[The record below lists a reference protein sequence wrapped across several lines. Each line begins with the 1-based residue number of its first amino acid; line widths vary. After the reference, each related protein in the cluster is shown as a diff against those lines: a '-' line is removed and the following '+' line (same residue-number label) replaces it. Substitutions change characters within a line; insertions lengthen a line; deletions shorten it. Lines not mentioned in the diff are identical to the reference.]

1 LWALR
6 FGSPGERQLDLLP
19 QHVLGTPPIFE
30 YHPFRS
36 IDFKEQAYIKKQAA
50 KRTAERIPLCGA
62 EFFMDFGFIRSS
74 TEDYKW
80 PNTTTDWVVLSYDG
94 HSAYLLIVDGASRYV
109 WCFLTKLKDPPIAII
124 RAFMPKYGIGLGVA

>member
-30 YHPFRS
+30 YHPFCS
-36 IDFKEQAYIKKQAA
+36 IDFKEQARYIKKQAA

-62 EFFMDFGFIRSS
+62 EVFMDFGFIRSS
-74 TEDYKW
+74 TEEDYKR
-80 PNTTTDWVVLSYDG
+80 PNTTTDRVVLS
-94 HSAYLLIVDGASRYV
+94 
-109 WCFLTKLKDPPIAII
+109 
-124 RAFMPKYGIGLGVA
+124 